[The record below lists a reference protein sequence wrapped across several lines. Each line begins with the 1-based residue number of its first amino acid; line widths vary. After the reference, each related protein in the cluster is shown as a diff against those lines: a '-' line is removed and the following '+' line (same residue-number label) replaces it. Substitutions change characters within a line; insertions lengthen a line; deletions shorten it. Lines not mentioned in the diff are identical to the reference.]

1 MKIIEIFFHFAII
14 FFQKHSI
21 YSISRKKMT
30 QRNVVIMEF
39 SNLSTQYNQINA
51 DVIASI
57 TKENTNSA
65 KSNISSVYNSSA
77 LNLDAAVLSISNKG
91 TAKMNAMLSKS
102 IQLRA
107 NAADPKLTTSDRR
120 EVSDE
125 LREIRKEIE
134 ELRSES
140 KAKKAEPK
148 KTEHAKSAD
157 KTNAKTAVE
166 TEDVELN
173 PAEAEKMMAKSREN
187 ILKQADDS
195 LQTQHLNR
203 ERILQLL

>member
-1 MKIIEIFFHFAII
+1 
-14 FFQKHSI
+14 
-21 YSISRKKMT
+21 
-30 QRNVVIMEF
+30 MEF

-134 ELRSES
+134 ELRSET
-140 KAKKAEPK
+140 KVKNAEPK
-148 KTEHAKSAD
+148 KAEKTKSAD

-173 PAEAEKMMAKSREN
+173 PAEAEKMMETSREN
-187 ILKQADDS
+187 ILKHADDS

>member
-1 MKIIEIFFHFAII
+1 
-14 FFQKHSI
+14 
-21 YSISRKKMT
+21 MT

-57 TKENTNSA
+57 TKENTNAA
-65 KSNISSVYNSSA
+65 KSNISSVYNSSD
-77 LNLDAAVLSISNKG
+77 LNLDAAVLSISSKG
-91 TAKMNAMLSKS
+91 TARMNAMLSKS

-107 NAADPKLTTSDRR
+107 NATDPALTESDRR

-134 ELRSES
+134 EIRSEE
-140 KAKKAEPK
+140 KPKNVDKKAAASTEK
-148 KTEHAKSAD
+148 KSVE
-157 KTNAKTAVE
+157 KTNAKTAAE

-173 PAEAEKMMAKSREN
+173 PAEAEKMMTESREN
-187 ILKQADDS
+187 ILKHANESIQS
-195 LQTQHLNR
+195 QVLNR

>member
-1 MKIIEIFFHFAII
+1 
-14 FFQKHSI
+14 
-21 YSISRKKMT
+21 MT

-57 TKENTNSA
+57 TKENTNAA
-65 KSNISSVYNSSA
+65 KSNISSVYNSSD
-77 LNLDAAVLSISNKG
+77 LNLDAAVLSISSKG
-91 TAKMNAMLSKS
+91 TARMNAMLSKS

-107 NAADPKLTTSDRR
+107 NAADPALTESDRR

-134 ELRSES
+134 EIRSEE
-140 KAKKAEPK
+140 KPKKAEN
-148 KTEHAKSAD
+148 KSAE

-173 PAEAEKMMAKSREN
+173 PAEAEQMMTESREN
-187 ILKQADDS
+187 ILKHANESIQ
-195 LQTQHLNR
+195 
-203 ERILQLL
+203 